1 MAGGEQHVARCRW
14 RSGPD
19 CHCSLRTGGRVVE
32 GTGLE
37 NRRARKGLV
46 SSNLTLSVARRLSGG
61 RRLVKA
67 ETAVTTGSSPAASGS
82 GWVAEWLKAHAWK
95 ACGLERVS

>member
-1 MAGGEQHVARCRW
+1 M
-14 RSGPD
+14 
-19 CHCSLRTGGRVVE
+19 VE

-46 SSNLTLSVARRLSGG
+46 SSNLTLSVRGTPSFSRSSAMQSQFARW
-61 RRLVKA
+61 VWA
-67 ETAVTTGSSPAASGS
+67 Q